1 MNRVIFA
8 AASAAAFLVAGAASA
23 QVTTA
28 NQTVTINGNVEA
40 KCGVSAQTSTINLAS
55 DLTDGQALVRPA
67 VTQEIATALNA
78 ARIIPFCN
86 GASNQVEIKRAVL
99 ARSGAT
105 GGGLL
110 GDFAQYVRYNLD
122 ASLGGTTLDSTSTDG
137 ASAAGRFGGHNS
149 AGSAATHLNF
159 APAQTGGNAV
169 AASGGSDVTAGVW
182 TPRTDRRLAAGAYQG
197 YVEVVLT
204 PGA

>member
-8 AASAAAFLVAGAASA
+8 AASAAALFVASAASA

-28 NQTVTINGNVEA
+28 ETTITINADVEA
-40 KCGVSAQTSTINLAS
+40 KCGVSAQTSTINLN
-55 DLTDGQALVRPA
+55 DLTDGQALVRTA

-122 ASLGGTTLDSTSTDG
+122 ASIGGTLLDSTSTDG

-149 AGSAATHLNF
+149 ASSAATHLSF

-182 TPRTDRRLAAGAYQG
+182 SPRTDRRLAAGAYQG
-197 YVEVVLT
+197 FVEVILT